1 MEGGTVLT
9 FIIEAV
15 IACLLFAAFV
25 IPSVRRDPLAW
36 IEDYPPAIV
45 DRVRELGLID
55 NETRMGSKEF
65 IKVKLIKSLLVAIV
79 LSLLV
84 MCVNDAHTLTAG
96 FAISYALW
104 FVVTWFDTLVMDC
117 FWFTKSERVRIPGT
131 EDMEDEYRN
140 VTHHFKMGV
149 CSTLF
154 GLPVCLLVGIF
165 TALVNYI
172 F

>member
-1 MEGGTVLT
+1 MLA
-9 FIIEAV
+9 FIIETV
-15 IACLLFAAFV
+15 VACLLFAAFV
-25 IPSVRRDPLAW
+25 ITSVRRDPLAW
-36 IEDYPPAIV
+36 IEDYPPVIV
-45 DRVRELGLID
+45 DRVRELGLIGED
-55 NETRMGSKEF
+55 THMGSKEF
-65 IKVKLIKSLLVAIV
+65 IKVKVIKCLLIAIV
-79 LSLLV
+79 LSLMV
-84 MCVNDAHTLTAG
+84 TCINGAHTLTAG

-104 FVVTWFDTLVMDC
+104 FIVTWFDTFVIDC

-140 VTHHFKMGV
+140 ATHHIKMGV
-149 CSTLF
+149 YGTLL